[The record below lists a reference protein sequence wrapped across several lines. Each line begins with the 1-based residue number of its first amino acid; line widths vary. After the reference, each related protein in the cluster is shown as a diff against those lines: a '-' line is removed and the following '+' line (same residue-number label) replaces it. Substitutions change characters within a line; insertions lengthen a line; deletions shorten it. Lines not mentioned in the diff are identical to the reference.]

1 MKITLTNEESE
12 IIFHNALCNGLSC
25 MRNYGL
31 ELDYKD
37 EEYTKAREELNK
49 TNPNNTICYEDIL
62 LKMLQ
67 MGYKLTLVDEEGD
80 GAYTSEIGI
89 NEVHERVQL
98 APARNII
105 NTLDETD
112 DVEDADVIIQ
122 TVFFN
127 EIIFG

>member
-1 MKITLTNEESE
+1 MKIILTNEESE
-12 IIFHNALCNGLSC
+12 KIFHNALCNGLPYIHG
-25 MRNYGL
+25 YGL
-31 ELDYKD
+31 TLEADKQDYKAASQKLKS
-37 EEYTKAREELNK
+37 EKPNEL
-49 TNPNNTICYEDIL
+49 ICYEDIL

-98 APARNII
+98 APARNLI

-112 DVEDADVIIQ
+112 DAEDADIIIQ

-127 EIIFG
+127 EVIFG

>member
-1 MKITLTNEESE
+1 MKIILTNEESE
-12 IIFHNALCNGLSC
+12 SMFCNALCNGLSYI
-25 MRNYGL
+25 RGYGL

-37 EEYTKAREELNK
+37 EDYTSAREELNK
-49 TNPNNTICYEDIL
+49 ANPNTTTCYEDVL
-62 LKMLQ
+62 MKMLQ

-89 NEVHERVQL
+89 AEVHERVQL
-98 APARNII
+98 APARNLI

-112 DVEDADVIIQ
+112 DAEDADVIIQ

-127 EIIFG
+127 EVIFG

>member
-1 MKITLTNEESE
+1 MKIILTNEESE
-12 IIFHNALCNGLSC
+12 KIFHNALCNGLPYIHG
-25 MRNYGL
+25 YGL
-31 ELDYKD
+31 TLEADKQDYKAASQKLKS
-37 EEYTKAREELNK
+37 EKPNEL
-49 TNPNNTICYEDIL
+49 ICYEDIL

-67 MGYKLTLVDEEGD
+67 MGYKLTLVDEAGD

-98 APARNII
+98 APARNLI

-112 DVEDADVIIQ
+112 DAEDADIIIQ

-127 EIIFG
+127 EVIFG